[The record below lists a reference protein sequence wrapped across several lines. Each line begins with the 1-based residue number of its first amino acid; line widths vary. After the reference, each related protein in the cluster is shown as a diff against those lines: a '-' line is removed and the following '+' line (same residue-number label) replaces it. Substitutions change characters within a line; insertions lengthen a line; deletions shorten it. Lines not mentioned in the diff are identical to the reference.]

1 MVICPNECYKYQPAS
16 DNPLPPCA
24 DRGQHKDTPSI
35 HCTVYRVV
43 TKYRNGTER
52 PIVERGPWHT
62 SHKTADYWADLLRA
76 QGYDTSVESDR
87 GLIPGDGGMDDDHS
101 ALADALSSMA

>member
-1 MVICPNECYKYQPAS
+1 M
-16 DNPLPPCA
+16 
-24 DRGQHKDTPSI
+24 
-35 HCTVYRVV
+35 YRVV

-62 SHKTADYWADLLRA
+62 SHKAADYWADLLRG
-76 QGYDTSVESDR
+76 QGYDTSVESDN
-87 GLIPGDGGMDDDHS
+87 GLLHGSGGDDGHS